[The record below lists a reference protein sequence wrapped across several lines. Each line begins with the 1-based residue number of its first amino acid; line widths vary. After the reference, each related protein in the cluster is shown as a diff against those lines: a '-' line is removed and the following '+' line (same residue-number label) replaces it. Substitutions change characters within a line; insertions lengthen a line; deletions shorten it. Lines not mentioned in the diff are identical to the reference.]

1 MKWRSDW
8 SLWVVVSGNL
18 VGLLLLPHDAV
29 GGLYQCRTDNGLIY
43 TDTPAQLTQCTPIV
57 ESNGTSSVGIV
68 AGPIQNIAPPTAPA
82 LPALQQERPPISDA
96 IPVHSDTAVPSP
108 ESLNLKPCVPG
119 LNPFNPLTISPC
131 PHGEHSASAS
141 PTVQADPNT
150 LPSTTNQP

>member
-1 MKWRSDW
+1 MKLATGW
-8 SLWVVVSGNL
+8 SLSIWVTVSL
-18 VGLLLLPHDAV
+18 VGLLLLTQDAA
-29 GGLYQCRTDNGLIY
+29 GELYQCRTNDGLIY

-68 AGPIQNIAPPTAPA
+68 AGPIRNIAPPTVPA
-82 LPALQQERPPISDA
+82 LPDLQQERPPISEA
-96 IPVHSDTAVPSP
+96 TPVHSDTAVPSP

-150 LPSTTNQP
+150 LSSTTNQP